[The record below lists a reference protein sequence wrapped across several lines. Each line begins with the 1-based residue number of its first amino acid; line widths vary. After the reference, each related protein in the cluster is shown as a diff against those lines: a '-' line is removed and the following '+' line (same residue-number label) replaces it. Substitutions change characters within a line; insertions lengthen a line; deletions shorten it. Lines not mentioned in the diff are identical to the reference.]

1 MKGCFSY
8 IGTMIVL
15 SAVLT
20 ILVNLLLGG
29 IRFFPMELFTENVW
43 RWEFG
48 GVVVMIPWFL
58 MLVLAGFSLLIQVL
72 RGYNKR

>member
-1 MKGCFSY
+1 MKGCFRY

-29 IRFFPMELFTENVW
+29 FRIFPMDLFTENVW
-43 RWEFG
+43 RWEIG

-58 MLVLAGFSLLIQVL
+58 MIVLSGISLLVQVL
-72 RGYNKR
+72 RGYDKK